1 MWRRLWEYYFQL
13 ILFTDLC
20 LFSIL
25 LTSVKVNAAICKCQP
40 SIKQTWLTRKGLK
53 TTWHCPG
60 NTNWRGRLSTV
71 DLFIEVAC
79 FVDKVNNIFIIKSSR
94 SKLVSTRRS
103 TVLSPPLQLV
113 FPGLFISNK
122 EKDFILRPYF
132 YSHERAVSNLD
143 RSMNISL
150 WV

>member
-20 LFSIL
+20 LFCIV
-25 LTSVKVNAAICKCQP
+25 LTSIKVNAAICKCQP

-79 FVDKVNNIFIIKSSR
+79 FVDKINNILIIKSSR
-94 SKLVSTRRS
+94 SKLVRTRRS
-103 TVLSPPLQLV
+103 TVLGLPLQLG
-113 FPGLFISNK
+113 FPALSLSFGLPNSTHLSSPQVIENLIYCVDK
-122 EKDFILRPYF
+122 MACWH
-132 YSHERAVSNLD
+132 SH
-143 RSMNISL
+143 
-150 WV
+150 